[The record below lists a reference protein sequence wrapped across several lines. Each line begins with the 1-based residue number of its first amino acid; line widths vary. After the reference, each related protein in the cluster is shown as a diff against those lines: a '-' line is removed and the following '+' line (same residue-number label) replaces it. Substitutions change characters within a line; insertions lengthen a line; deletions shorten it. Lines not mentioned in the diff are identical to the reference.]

1 LSLGVASAADIAGDV
16 DILINATPVG
26 MLDDA
31 RLPLALDLLPPG
43 LVVMDAIV
51 KPERTPLLAL
61 AEQCGCT
68 TIRGR
73 EMMRGQIAR
82 MVDFF
87 LAAP

>member
-1 LSLGVASAADIAGDV
+1 
-16 DILINATPVG
+16 

-31 RLPLALDLLPPG
+31 RLPFSIDTLPRG
-43 LVVMDAIV
+43 LVVLDAIV

-61 AEQCGCT
+61 AERCGCT
-68 TIRGR
+68 TVYGR

-87 LAAP
+87 LAG